1 MWPYKKM
8 PDPKGASRLN
18 DYDCDVEYKQDYFE
32 HPKKVKDPK
41 DFKPGTKV
49 PKMVKTPI
57 WLVSIVIPKKLMN
70 DIEQGALEL
79 ESGTVDLE
87 DIDSAY
93 EEGTNDGT
101 ENKGNQANA

>member
-1 MWPYKKM
+1 
-8 PDPKGASRLN
+8 
-18 DYDCDVEYKQDYFE
+18 
-32 HPKKVKDPK
+32 
-41 DFKPGTKV
+41 
-49 PKMVKTPI
+49 
-57 WLVSIVIPKKLMN
+57 MN

-101 ENKGNQANA
+101 ENKGNQANAQ